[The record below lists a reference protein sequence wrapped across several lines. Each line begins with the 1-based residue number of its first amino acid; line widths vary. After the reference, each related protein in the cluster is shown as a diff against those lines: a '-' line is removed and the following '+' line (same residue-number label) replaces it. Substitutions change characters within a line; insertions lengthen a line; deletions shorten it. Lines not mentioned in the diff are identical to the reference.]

1 MFESGYV
8 RKRKKRT
15 KGRGGGN
22 VQNSW
27 FADVVM
33 LIA

>member
-1 MFESGYV
+1 MFDGGYV
-8 RKRKKRT
+8 REGKKRS
-15 KGRGGGN
+15 KGRGGN

-27 FADVVM
+27 FTDIVM

>member
-15 KGRGGGN
+15 KGREGTYRIAG
-22 VQNSW
+22 S
-27 FADVVM
+27 
-33 LIA
+33 LIL

>member
-8 RKRKKRT
+8 RKRKERT
-15 KGRGGGN
+15 EGRRGGN

-27 FADVVM
+27 FTDIVM

>member
-15 KGRGGGN
+15 KGRGGN

-27 FADVVM
+27 FADIVM